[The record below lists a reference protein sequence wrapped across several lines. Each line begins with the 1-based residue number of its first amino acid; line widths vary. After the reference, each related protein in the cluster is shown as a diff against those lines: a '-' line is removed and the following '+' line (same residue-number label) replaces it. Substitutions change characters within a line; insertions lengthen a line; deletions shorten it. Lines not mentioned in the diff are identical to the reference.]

1 MGLQCELTGC
11 SAPTGLSC
19 MWLQFKTAQPN
30 TLGLQLGATVT
41 KLIPKIADSF
51 HCFLFLILHFKMFAR
66 KSLGNCPV
74 FCKCLI
80 ITSYIYRF
88 IKRRKGGREE
98 RERGMERERN
108 QVVG

>member
-11 SAPTGLSC
+11 SASTGLSC

-66 KSLGNCPV
+66 KSLG
-74 FCKCLI
+74 L
-80 ITSYIYRF
+80 
-88 IKRRKGGREE
+88 
-98 RERGMERERN
+98 
-108 QVVG
+108 QVGPSGVT

>member
-1 MGLQCELTGC
+1 MGSQCELTGR

-19 MWLQFKTAQPN
+19 MWLQFKTARPN

-51 HCFLFLILHFKMFAR
+51 HCFLFLLPHFKMFAR

-74 FCKCLI
+74 CCKCLI

-88 IKRRKGGREE
+88 IKEGTEGGK
-98 RERGMERERN
+98 RGKEGWRQR
-108 QVVG
+108 GIK